1 MIHKHVGAT
10 RAVWKSVTPERDINF
25 ENLLFF
31 FFLSTLFEVV
41 HMWSVVSQVE
51 EKNSFVAVRQVQ
63 ALVIKLPVK

>member
-25 ENLLFF
+25 ENLLL

-63 ALVIKLPVK
+63 ALVIKPLVK

>member
-25 ENLLFF
+25 ENLLL

-63 ALVIKLPVK
+63 ALVIKLLVK